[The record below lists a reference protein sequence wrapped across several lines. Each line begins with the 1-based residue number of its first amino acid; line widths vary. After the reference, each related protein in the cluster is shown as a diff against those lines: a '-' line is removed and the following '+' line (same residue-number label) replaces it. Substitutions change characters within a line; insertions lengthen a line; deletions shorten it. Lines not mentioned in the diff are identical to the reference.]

1 MKVIRIIVK
10 EIKELISIAWYFLIC
25 FGFILILLKLFLEE
39 YSIEIYV
46 ISKAIAG
53 AFVSAKA
60 VMIVDGIMRKKNR
73 FQENPRYVNILYKTF
88 LYTLL
93 AAIFG
98 ILEALIK
105 ASHKTK
111 AISPGIDTQIH
122 ETNFSHFMAVI
133 LLLFIIFLGYNI
145 YDAVKLSF
153 GKGKIRKFFLSPP
166 TNHEHSV

>member
-1 MKVIRIIVK
+1 MKVIQVIVK
-10 EIKELISIAWYFLIC
+10 EVKELISIAWYFLIC
-25 FGFILILLKLFLEE
+25 FGFILILLKLFLEQ

-111 AISPGIDTQIH
+111 AISPGIETQSH
-122 ETNFSHFMAVI
+122 ETNFSHFLAVI
-133 LLLFIIFLGYNI
+133 LLLALIFLSYNI
-145 YDAVKLSF
+145 YDSVKFSF

-166 TNHEHSV
+166 KKNDNTL